1 MGIALEF
8 VKQDDSKQKPK
19 LCEVCGKIVGDHYS
33 RHANS
38 LTHRKYDKMSPEE
51 RVAAIALRN
60 KRAEQRNKNK

>member
-8 VKQDDSKQKPK
+8 MKQDDSQSKTEPK
-19 LCEVCGKIVGDHYS
+19 ECEVCGKVVSDHYS

-38 LTHRKYDKMSPEE
+38 NLHKKFEKMSPDE

-60 KRAEQRNKNK
+60 KRAEQRN